1 MTNLVRI
8 APLLLIVALLCRGAT
23 FDVVAAQATAARNAN
38 DVPHAIE
45 LYKQAVELNPKWQEG
60 WWFLGT
66 FLYASDQ
73 SAPARDA
80 YQHVVELNPQMGPGW
95 GLLGLCE
102 FRTAEYSHALEHI
115 QKSFAFGMGKEPQIG
130 DVLRYHEAVLLGKTG
145 NFDTAIERFA
155 PFVRAGTPTPETM
168 TAFGIVVLR
177 LPLVPTE
184 LPSDQRDLVEAAG
197 RAAALAM
204 RGDPTA
210 DSAFRELIERFPKS
224 KNVHFLYA
232 THLLAI
238 DQTHAVAE
246 LERELEVSPH
256 NAAAESM
263 LALAH
268 SVNGES
274 ALALSFAERAVK
286 DDPASAKVQYTLGRV
301 LVEAGQVKPG
311 IDHLEAAT
319 RLDPASVENHVELA
333 TAYPKA
339 GRYEDAKR
347 ERFRTLELMKEQT
360 DATRH

>member
-1 MTNLVRI
+1 MRF
-8 APLLLIVALLCRGAT
+8 ASLLLIAGALFGNAT
-23 FDVVAAQATAARNAN
+23 FDEVAAQATAARNAN
-38 DVPHAIE
+38 DVPRAIE
-45 LYKQAVELNPKWQEG
+45 LYRQAVGLNPKWQEG

-73 SAPARDA
+73 SAAARDA
-80 YQHVVELNPQMGPGW
+80 YQHVVELNPNMGPGW
-95 GLLGLCE
+95 GLLGVCE
-102 FRTAEYSHALEHI
+102 FRTAEYPQALAHI
-115 QKSFAFGMGKEPQIG
+115 QKSLALGMGKEPQIG

-155 PFVRAGTPTPETM
+155 PFVRAGTPTAETM
-168 TAFGIVVLR
+168 TAFGVVALR

-184 LPSDQRDLVEAAG
+184 VPPDQRDLIKAAG
-197 RAAALAM
+197 KAAVLAM
-204 RGDPTA
+204 RGDPAA
-210 DSAFRELIERFPKS
+210 DGAFRELLERFPKA

-238 DQTHAVAE
+238 DQPHAIAE
-246 LERELEVSPH
+246 FERELEANPH

-268 SVNGES
+268 SVNGEAAQ
-274 ALALSFAERAVK
+274 ALTFAERAVK
-286 DDPASAKVQYTLGRV
+286 DDPASAKAQYTLGRV
-301 LVEAGQVKPG
+301 LVETGQVKPG
-311 IDHLEAAT
+311 IDHLEAAIK
-319 RLDPASVENHVELA
+319 LDPASVENHVELA

-360 DATRH
+360 DAAAH